1 MRSLLSSLR
10 LVDRVAIAYTASVT
24 ALLLFAGGALDDRF
38 PRVGTHV
45 FVIGAILLVVIQGR
59 QPGLWQVPRS
69 LYPLP
74 LLLFWWAQLE
84 PQIPLLWGNYW
95 TTSWIVAGD
104 VALFGGYPTT
114 QVQAWFVP
122 WLDELMAL
130 CYLSYYL
137 FLAVPVVLVVRGQFD
152 RAVAGYGAILLT
164 YAVNFAIFILLPTK
178 SPPQIRD
185 EYPAMIASPFE
196 GFVLTDVIRSLQEN
210 ESVTGAA
217 FPSSHIAGSMV
228 CTLVALR
235 FVPALGRVL
244 VPLLAGMSVSTVYL
258 GYHHALDPLA
268 GLLLGWVCYGIAARA
283 EPTLARHAAAMSR
296 GRAANA

>member
-1 MRSLLSSLR
+1 VSSLR
-10 LVDRVAIAYTASVT
+10 LVDRVALFYTGAVT
-24 ALLLFAGGALDDRF
+24 ALLVFAGSAVDDRF
-38 PRVGTHV
+38 ARVGAHL
-45 FVIGAILLVVIQGR
+45 FVIGATLLAVTQGR
-59 QPGLWQVPRS
+59 RGGLWQLPRA

-84 PQIPLLWGNYW
+84 AQIPLLWGNYW
-95 TTSWIVAGD
+95 TTSWIVAAD
-104 VALFGGYPTT
+104 FALFGGYPTT

-122 WLDELMAL
+122 WLDELMAFS
-130 CYLSYYL
+130 YLSYYL
-137 FLAVPVVLVVRGQFD
+137 FLAVPVVLVVRRQFD

-164 YAVNFAIFILLPTK
+164 YAVNFGLFIALPTK

-196 GFVLTDVIRSLQEN
+196 GFVLTDVIRSLQAN

-235 FVPALGRVL
+235 YVPALGRIL
-244 VPLLAGMSVSTVYL
+244 VPLLAGMSVATVYL

-268 GLLLGWVCYGIAARA
+268 GLVLGWACFALAARF
-283 EPTLARHAAAMSR
+283 EPDLSRPAAT
-296 GRAANA
+296 AAPEAAGHG